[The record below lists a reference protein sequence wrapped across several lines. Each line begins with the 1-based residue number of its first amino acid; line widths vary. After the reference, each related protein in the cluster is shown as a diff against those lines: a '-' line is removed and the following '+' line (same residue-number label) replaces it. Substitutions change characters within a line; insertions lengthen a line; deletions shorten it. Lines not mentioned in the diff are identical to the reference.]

1 VSPAANLAAQL
12 RDLAARA
19 AAHSNP
25 VALAAVLHDGFGAIA
40 GLLEDGEKALA
51 GIVNDAAT
59 AIHALT
65 PADRSALEQLMGVSL
80 PAGDQVQQPAASSFG
95 SAAAP
100 EHQPDAH
107 LVDTS
112 AVSEQELAAVATA
125 PRVTLAEVQAN
136 IASEHYFTGEQA
148 VHAAYL
154 TAGGAVPSVPQLGV
168 LTFCVL
174 TLRNGFTVT
183 GESACASPENFDPII
198 GQHLARENAVRKI
211 WPLMGY
217 ELRSKLAGA

>member
-65 PADRSALEQLMGVSL
+65 PADRTALEQLMGVSL
-80 PAGDQVQQPAASSFG
+80 PAGDQVKQPEA
-95 SAAAP
+95 
-100 EHQPDAH
+100 DAH
-107 LVDTS
+107 QVDT

-125 PRVTLAEVQAN
+125 PRITPEDVQAN
-136 IASEHYFTGEQA
+136 IVGEEYFT
-148 VHAAYL
+148 
-154 TAGGAVPSVPQLGV
+154 AGPSSV
-168 LTFCVL
+168 LTVCVL

-183 GESACASPENFDPII
+183 GESACASPENFDAAI
-198 GQHLARENAVRKI
+198 GQRLARENAVRKV